1 MSWTQFCLKLFQ
13 RNGSF
18 FPFHSFFYISNSIRF
33 RFFFF
38 LSFFGPLFSWHKS
51 SKPNIGNS
59 CLVFNFT
66 RLFVTC
72 KKLFSGSPIGSYG
85 SKTELLQYYSIKQN
99 AAMIVRRFAFFL
111 KVTIWGHTCVLK
123 IQKLGLLY
131 LIACTTHWLHFSST
145 CTKVS
150 LLFSTKILS
159 FEGHVQKINF
169 MGECKRQ
176 RYMYDER
183 NSTPILVKEVTARY
197 SVSLVITFYF
207 YKFSEPLLSVC
218 PSIPFSNLWCP
229 LPRKPESYEGSEA
242 LLGTRVIGK

>member
-13 RNGSF
+13 RNGFF

-150 LLFSTKILS
+150 LLFQRESSFLMKAMYKKLISWEIVKDKGTCTMNGIQHRFWSRKLLRGILS
-159 FEGHVQKINF
+159 H
-169 MGECKRQ
+169 
-176 RYMYDER
+176 
-183 NSTPILVKEVTARY
+183 
-197 SVSLVITFYF
+197 
-207 YKFSEPLLSVC
+207 
-218 PSIPFSNLWCP
+218 
-229 LPRKPESYEGSEA
+229 
-242 LLGTRVIGK
+242 

>member
-1 MSWTQFCLKLFQ
+1 MIVVSKSHVQKCHELNFVWNFFREMAPSFPSIPSSIFQ
-13 RNGSF
+13 IQLDFAS
-18 FPFHSFFYISNSIRF
+18 
-33 RFFFF
+33 FFF

-150 LLFSTKILS
+150 LLFSTRILS

-176 RYMYDER
+176 RYMYDEQ

-207 YKFSEPLLSVC
+207 
-218 PSIPFSNLWCP
+218 
-229 LPRKPESYEGSEA
+229 
-242 LLGTRVIGK
+242 